1 MTQTPFL
8 HRPSFYQP
16 KTVRAISTEQALSV
30 ARAADVAALL
40 SERFTTHGGPER
52 ALDVIQALHQTP
64 ATGHLFM
71 TLVSFE
77 DSCEVLAGA
86 LQDSHPSWAQAF
98 QALSDLS
105 ESLASPRP
113 DEGVI
118 ADLNQVAYLF
128 LDLSKFPHAP
138 EIWAVCHQI
147 LSRQIQTETQITA
160 APIETRYVFKRAA

>member
-1 MTQTPFL
+1 MTETPFL
-8 HRPSFYQP
+8 RRPTFYQP
-16 KTVRAISTEQALSV
+16 KTVRVISTEQALCV

-40 SERFTTHGGPER
+40 SERFTAHGGPEQ
-52 ALDVIQALHQTP
+52 ALDMIQALHQTP
-64 ATGHLFM
+64 ATGHLPM

-105 ESLASPRP
+105 ESVAGP
-113 DEGVI
+113 DPDQGVI

-128 LDLSKFPHAP
+128 LDLSRLVGAP

-147 LSRQIQTETQITA
+147 LSCQIQTETAITA
-160 APIETRYVFKRAA
+160 TPIETRYTFKRAA

>member
-1 MTQTPFL
+1 MTETPFL
-8 HRPSFYQP
+8 RRPAFYQP
-16 KTVRAISTEQALSV
+16 KTVRVISTEQALSV

-40 SERFTTHGGPER
+40 SERFTAHGGPEQ
-52 ALDVIQALHQTP
+52 ALDMIQALHQTP
-64 ATGHLFM
+64 ATGHLPM

-105 ESLASPRP
+105 ESVAGP
-113 DEGVI
+113 DPDQGVI

-138 EIWAVCHQI
+138 EIYGVCHRV
-147 LSRQIQTETQITA
+147 LARQIQTETQITA
-160 APIETRYVFKRAA
+160 APIETWYVFKRAA